1 MFCKKCGTELKD
13 DWKVCPNCGEPVEST
28 DNNTEEPKTAEEIN
42 TQKPKHKNKVIGIVA
57 IVIILAL
64 VGIGIGIGR
73 GQSESNNKSTST
85 TTKKGNKSTKENSK
99 TKKEKFDTEITGD
112 MDKDVANKLL
122 YINDDGKVT
131 DKKGNV
137 LDAYSYVGVVL
148 DVEGDEKPLCDND
161 SDTIIEGM
169 YVNADGLIC
178 YEAPA
183 ETEYDDRPEIEILR
197 DKADPNQCDT
207 DVVKVGDGTAMGD
220 DGDYFDEV
228 ILGAW
233 YNDDGT
239 PKADMFPEKIRHAL
253 LDTDMSIS
261 LDKFEFIDGLN
272 YTIDDLKRETNPQ
285 GGVSFAKNC
294 YGIIMQN
301 IEKSKNSDGEIIY
314 TGFDPCSNESVV
326 LHGDF
331 KGVINGDDLLVFTKF
346 KGLAEDDTVNFTGGY
361 VQIIN
366 DRLE

>member
-1 MFCKKCGTELKD
+1 
-13 DWKVCPNCGEPVEST
+13 
-28 DNNTEEPKTAEEIN
+28 
-42 TQKPKHKNKVIGIVA
+42 
-57 IVIILAL
+57 
-64 VGIGIGIGR
+64 
-73 GQSESNNKSTST
+73 
-85 TTKKGNKSTKENSK
+85 
-99 TKKEKFDTEITGD
+99 
-112 MDKDVANKLL
+112 
-122 YINDDGKVT
+122 
-131 DKKGNV
+131 
-137 LDAYSYVGVVL
+137 
-148 DVEGDEKPLCDND
+148 
-161 SDTIIEGM
+161 
-169 YVNADGLIC
+169 
-178 YEAPA
+178 
-183 ETEYDDRPEIEILR
+183 
-197 DKADPNQCDT
+197 
-207 DVVKVGDGTAMGD
+207 MGD